1 VFTLDAEA
9 RFAFGNAAG
18 ERLTG
23 YRLDE
28 LLGRPF
34 TDLVAPENL
43 PELTDRFRRAI
54 AGEAISPHVWAEM
67 IRKDGSRVPI
77 ELSMA
82 NLVLD
87 GHIIGRVGVARDI
100 TDRQHAEEQIRAS
113 LQEKEVLL
121 KEIHHRVKNNLQI
134 ISSLLSLQSKY
145 INDPQALQM
154 FIDSQN
160 RVKSMALIHE
170 ILFRAR
176 DITKIDFSE
185 YIKTISAQVFR
196 SYDAYSKSIGLEV
209 HVKDI
214 MLDVDTAI
222 PCGLIVTE
230 LVSNSLKHAF
240 VDGRRGTIYI
250 ILSANNSGTL
260 TLIVRDNGI
269 GFPNHANLQHIDSL
283 GLKLVG
289 ALVNQLSGHV
299 EIDSSFGTTFTITF
313 SDNKMKER
321 KDEYGSPSDHGC

>member
-1 VFTLDAEA
+1 
-9 RFAFGNAAG
+9 
-18 ERLTG
+18 
-23 YRLDE
+23 
-28 LLGRPF
+28 
-34 TDLVAPENL
+34 
-43 PELTDRFRRAI
+43 
-54 AGEAISPHVWAEM
+54 VWAEM
-67 IRKDGSRVPI
+67 IRKDGGRVPI

-134 ISSLLSLQSKY
+134 ISSLLHLQSKY
-145 INDPQALQM
+145 INDPPALQM

-170 ILFRAR
+170 ILFRSR
-176 DITKIDFSE
+176 DVTKIDFAE
-185 YIKTISAQVFR
+185 YIKTISVQIFR
-196 SYDAYSKSIGLEV
+196 SYGAYSKKIGLEV
-209 HVKDI
+209 QVKDI

-240 VDGRRGTIYI
+240 VDGREGSINIKLFT
-250 ILSANNSGTL
+250 NDSGIL
-260 TLIVRDNGI
+260 TLIVKDNGI
-269 GFPNHANLQHIDSL
+269 GLPHHIDLRYVDSL

-289 ALVNQLSGHV
+289 ALVKQLVGKV
-299 EIDSSFGTTFTITF
+299 EVDSTFGTTFMITF
-313 SDNKMKER
+313 VQDKHKER
-321 KDEYGSPSDHGC
+321 KDEYD